1 MTLEQEQDEQLKT
14 LEGEFGDEAQ
24 FEAVAHRTAEL
35 IDQSFD
41 LYRII
46 SGSKG
51 VSVTPGEQY
60 LISYVE

>member
-1 MTLEQEQDEQLKT
+1 MTPEEQQQKQLQA
-14 LEGEFGDEAQ
+14 LEGELGAEEQ
-24 FEAVAHRTAEL
+24 FQAVANRTIEL

-46 SGSKG
+46 SGAKG
-51 VSVTPGEQY
+51 VSVTPGEQP